1 MKKLTCALLATL
13 SALFL
18 VVSLTACSSDD
29 EAEEVDEI
37 ENQTNR
43 AAIVGVWE
51 LKHFSGWAY
60 DAEGNAVALDVDM
73 ENLSKTSSEYL
84 GIVAENSYEYIF
96 DGTYFAA
103 RADWYTS
110 VYNDD
115 LKTFSYKVYDT
126 AVAFCKNG
134 KEIKRL
140 TLVSVKSNELVLQ
153 TEQTVAGETKKT
165 TCTYTRMQ

>member
-1 MKKLTCALLATL
+1 MKKIICALLATL
-13 SALFL
+13 AAFFMVASF
-18 VVSLTACSSDD
+18 TACSSDD
-29 EAEEVDEI
+29 EVEEI

-43 AAIVGVWE
+43 AALVGVWE
-51 LKHFSGWAY
+51 LRHFSGWAN
-60 DAEGNAVALDVDM
+60 DADGNAVALDVDM
-73 ENLSKTSSEYL
+73 DNLSKTSDEYL
-84 GIVAENSYEYIF
+84 SIVADNSYEYIF

-115 LKTFSYKVYDT
+115 LKTFSYKVYDSS
-126 AVAFCKNG
+126 VAFCKNG

-153 TEQTVAGETKKT
+153 TEQTVAGETKEI